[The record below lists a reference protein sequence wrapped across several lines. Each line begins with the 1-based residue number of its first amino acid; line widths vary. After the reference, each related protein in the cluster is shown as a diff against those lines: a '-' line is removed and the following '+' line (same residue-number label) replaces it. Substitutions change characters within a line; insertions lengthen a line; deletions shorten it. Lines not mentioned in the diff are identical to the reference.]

1 MKKTIM
7 LLAAVIMLPFLCQ
20 AQENFERKLK
30 LSIGS
35 NKEETLPVEVID
47 SHNFIVVDGSDV
59 AWQKVFVSDIDNIQ
73 DLQDQ
78 FFWKGFHNCRILDD
92 LTMVCDYIW
101 RGWIPVQKYGYK
113 RGKMPVFLLN
123 IDKFTAR
130 VVVQVRNGRYRVT
143 FDDIYTFGRLSGP
156 GLESGYFDFLIDER
170 TGGLRD
176 EALLDVALDVLDRMF
191 TDAVDFSKPGYLS
204 PDF

>member
-1 MKKTIM
+1 MKKAIM
-7 LLAAVIMLPFLCQ
+7 LFAAAIMLPVLCQ
-20 AQENFERKLK
+20 AQDFERKLK

-143 FDDIYTFGRLSGP
+143 FDNIYTFGRLSGP

-191 TDAVDFSKPGYLS
+191 TEAVDFSKPGYLS
-204 PDF
+204 PNF

>member
-7 LLAAVIMLPFLCQ
+7 LLAAVIMLPVLCQ
-20 AQENFERKLK
+20 AQDFERKLK
-30 LSIGS
+30 LSIGNS
-35 NKEETLPVEVID
+35 KEETVPVETIA
-47 SHNFIVVDGSDV
+47 SHNFIVVTGSDV
-59 AWQKVFVSDIDNIQ
+59 AWQKVFGSDIGNIQ
-73 DLQDQ
+73 DLQDL
-78 FFWKGFHNCRILDD
+78 FFWKGFHNCRILGDST
-92 LTMVCDYIW
+92 LVCDYIW
-101 RGWIPVQKYGYK
+101 RGQIPVQKYGYR

-123 IDKFTAR
+123 IDKFTTR
-130 VVVQVRNGRYRVT
+130 VVVQLKRGRYRVT
-143 FDDIYTFGRLSGP
+143 FDNIYTSGRLSGP

-191 TDAVDFSKPGYLS
+191 TEAVDFSKPGYLS

>member
-1 MKKTIM
+1 M
-7 LLAAVIMLPFLCQ
+7 LFAAAIMLPVLCQ
-20 AQENFERKLK
+20 AQDFERKLK
-30 LSIGS
+30 LSIGN
-35 NKEETLPVEVID
+35 NKEETVPVEAIA

-59 AWQKVFVSDIDNIQ
+59 AWQKVFVSDIGNIQ
-73 DLQDQ
+73 ELQDQ

-92 LTMVCDYIW
+92 STLVCDYKW
-101 RGWIPVQKYGYK
+101 RGQIPVQKYGYK
-113 RGKMPVFLLN
+113 RAKMPVFLLN
-123 IDKFTAR
+123 IDKFTTR
-130 VVVQVRNGRYRVT
+130 VVVQLKRGRYRVT
-143 FDDIYTFGRLSGP
+143 FDNIYTFGRLSGP

-191 TDAVDFSKPGYLS
+191 TEAVDFSKPGYLS

>member
-1 MKKTIM
+1 MKKAIM
-7 LLAAVIMLPFLCQ
+7 LFAAAIMLPVLCQ
-20 AQENFERKLK
+20 AQDFERKLK
-30 LSIGS
+30 LSIGN

-143 FDDIYTFGRLSGP
+143 FDNIYTFGRLSGP

-191 TDAVDFSKPGYLS
+191 TEAVDFSKPGYLS

>member
-1 MKKTIM
+1 M
-7 LLAAVIMLPFLCQ
+7 LFAAAIMLPVLCQ
-20 AQENFERKLK
+20 AQDFERKLK

-143 FDDIYTFGRLSGP
+143 FDNIYTFGRLSGP

-191 TDAVDFSKPGYLS
+191 TEAVDFSKPGYLS
-204 PDF
+204 PNF

>member
-1 MKKTIM
+1 M
-7 LLAAVIMLPFLCQ
+7 LFAAVIMLPVLCQ
-20 AQENFERKLK
+20 AQDFERKLK

-143 FDDIYTFGRLSGP
+143 FDNIYTFGRLSGP

-191 TDAVDFSKPGYLS
+191 TEAVDFSKPGYLS
-204 PDF
+204 PNF

>member
-1 MKKTIM
+1 M
-7 LLAAVIMLPFLCQ
+7 LFAAAIMLPVLCQ
-20 AQENFERKLK
+20 AQDFERKLK

-143 FDDIYTFGRLSGP
+143 FDNIYTFGRLSGP

-170 TGGLRD
+170 TGGLR
-176 EALLDVALDVLDRMF
+176 EVATLDVALDVLDRMF
-191 TDAVDFSKPGYLS
+191 TEAVDFSKPGYLS
-204 PDF
+204 PNF

>member
-1 MKKTIM
+1 M
-7 LLAAVIMLPFLCQ
+7 LFAAAIMLPVLCQ
-20 AQENFERKLK
+20 AQDFERKLK

-143 FDDIYTFGRLSGP
+143 FDNIYTFGRLSGP

-191 TDAVDFSKPGYLS
+191 TEAVDFSKPGYLS

>member
-1 MKKTIM
+1 M
-7 LLAAVIMLPFLCQ
+7 LLAAVIMLPVLCQ

-30 LSIGS
+30 LSIGNS
-35 NKEETLPVEVID
+35 KEETVPVEAIAL
-47 SHNFIVVDGSDV
+47 HNFIVVDGSDV

-92 LTMVCDYIW
+92 FTMVCDYTW
-101 RGWIPVQKYGYK
+101 RGQIPVQKYGYK

-123 IDKFTAR
+123 IDKFTTR
-130 VVVQVRNGRYRVT
+130 VVVQLKRGRYRVT
-143 FDDIYTFGRLSGP
+143 FDNIYTFGRLSGP

-176 EALLDVALDVLDRMF
+176 EALLDVALDVFDRMF
-191 TDAVDFSKPGYLS
+191 TEAVDFSKPGYLS

>member
-1 MKKTIM
+1 M
-7 LLAAVIMLPFLCQ
+7 LFAAAIMLPVLCQ
-20 AQENFERKLK
+20 AQDFERKLK

-143 FDDIYTFGRLSGP
+143 FDNIYTFGRLSGP
-156 GLESGYFDFLIDER
+156 GLESGYFDFLIDEK

-191 TDAVDFSKPGYLS
+191 TEAVDFSKPGYLS

>member
-1 MKKTIM
+1 M
-7 LLAAVIMLPFLCQ
+7 LFAAAIMLPVLCQ
-20 AQENFERKLK
+20 AQDFERKLK

-143 FDDIYTFGRLSGP
+143 FDNIYTFGRLSGP
-156 GLESGYFDFLIDER
+156 GLESGYFDFLIDEK

-191 TDAVDFSKPGYLS
+191 TEAVDFSKPGYLS
-204 PDF
+204 PNF

>member
-1 MKKTIM
+1 M
-7 LLAAVIMLPFLCQ
+7 LLAAVIMLPVLCQ
-20 AQENFERKLK
+20 AQDFERKLK
-30 LSIGS
+30 LSIGN

-59 AWQKVFVSDIDNIQ
+59 VWQKVFVSDIDNIQ

-92 LTMVCDYIW
+92 STLVCDYTW
-101 RGWIPVQKYGYK
+101 RGQIPVQKYGYK
-113 RGKMPVFLLN
+113 RAKMPIFLLN
-123 IDKFTAR
+123 IDKLIAR
-130 VVVQVRNGRYRVT
+130 IVVQVKNGRYRVT
-143 FDDIYTFGRLSGP
+143 FDDIYSYGSHSVIA
-156 GLESGYFDFLIDER
+156 SGYFDFLIDEK

-176 EALLDVALDVLDRMF
+176 EATLDVALDVLDRMF
-191 TDAVDFSKPGYLS
+191 TEAVDFSKPGYLS

>member
-1 MKKTIM
+1 MKKAIM
-7 LLAAVIMLPFLCQ
+7 LFAAAIMLPVLCQ
-20 AQENFERKLK
+20 AQDFERKLK

-143 FDDIYTFGRLSGP
+143 FDNIYTFGRLSGP
-156 GLESGYFDFLIDER
+156 GLESGYFDFLIDEK

-191 TDAVDFSKPGYLS
+191 TEAVDFSKPGYLS

>member
-1 MKKTIM
+1 M
-7 LLAAVIMLPFLCQ
+7 LLAAVIMLPVLCQ
-20 AQENFERKLK
+20 AQDFERKLK

-35 NKEETLPVEVID
+35 NKEETLPVEAIA

-78 FFWKGFHNCRILDD
+78 FFWKGFQNCRILDD
-92 LTMVCDYIW
+92 STMACDYIW
-101 RGWIPVQKYGYK
+101 RGRIPVQKYGYK
-113 RGKMPVFLLN
+113 RAKMPVFLLN
-123 IDKFTAR
+123 IGKLIAR
-130 VVVQVRNGRYRVT
+130 IVVQVKNGRYRVT
-143 FDDIYTFGRLSGP
+143 FDNIYASGCYP
-156 GLESGYFDFLIDER
+156 GIESGHFDFLIDEK

-176 EALLDVALDVLDRMF
+176 EAILDAALDVFDRMF
-191 TDAVDFSKPGYLS
+191 TEAVDFSKPGYLS